1 MNNIELLKLIK
12 KKLFEPRKKIV
23 QDGGVKAIADSQNWV
38 KERQFIDHSDISF
51 LEESDGWNV
60 ADKDYVDY
68 KITELQ
74 HKINYT
80 PSAPPS
86 VQPSVQPSV
95 NKSIIFSS
103 GVFDT
108 DTMTFFS
115 PGIVLKKGW
124 IISEVTIFNEVP
136 FEDEIIL
143 SIKNIT
149 DTKSTQ
155 ISKIKPN
162 KQQILS
168 AEAKYKVDSNRAVV
182 FSIKTANKLK
192 LNLQLT
198 IEHN

>member
-38 KERQFIDHSDISF
+38 KERQFIDPSDISF

-80 PSAPPS
+80 PSAPTFPS
-86 VQPSVQPSV
+86 L

-124 IISEVTIFNEVP
+124 VITEVTIFNEVP
-136 FEDEIIL
+136 FEEEIVL
-143 SIKNIT
+143 SVKNIT
-149 DTKSTQ
+149 DSKSTQ

>member
-38 KERQFIDHSDISF
+38 KERQFIDPSDISF

-80 PSAPPS
+80 PSAPTFPS
-86 VQPSVQPSV
+86 L

-103 GVFDT
+103 GIFDV

-124 IISEVTIFNEVP
+124 VITEVTIFNEVP
-136 FEDEIIL
+136 FEEEIVL
-143 SIKNIT
+143 SVKNIT
-149 DTKSTQ
+149 DSKSTQ